1 MQDLPKQEL
10 QDASCVSILLRK
22 KLSRFFRVFT
32 EVFHS
37 GKDSDPLNIIVDQVN
52 KVDVC
57 IADCLDVRG
66 WFQMFKKALNC
77 SHFDILQGCQ
87 ALG

>member
-1 MQDLPKQEL
+1 
-10 QDASCVSILLRK
+10 VSILFRK
-22 KLSRFFRVFT
+22 KLSSFFGVFT

-37 GKDSDPLNIIVDQVN
+37 VKDSDPLNIIVNQVN

-57 IADCLDVRG
+57 IADGLDVHG
-66 WFQMFKKALNC
+66 WFQMFKKAPNC